1 MFNARR
7 RDFLNNT
14 VIGDAH
20 ELHMVRTN
28 PRYTEYE
35 NDYSQQEILLILRLL
50 LHFATSFVTVFL
62 YKATPYQRNPRNTSR
77 LHE

>member
-20 ELHMVRTN
+20 EFHMVRTN

-35 NDYSQQEILLILRLL
+35 NDYSQQEINMRI
-50 LHFATSFVTVFL
+50 S
-62 YKATPYQRNPRNTSR
+62 Y
-77 LHE
+77 

>member
-35 NDYSQQEILLILRLL
+35 NDYSQQEFLSDIK
-50 LHFATSFVTVFL
+50 TVITFRCEFCHNL
-62 YKATPYQRNPRNTSR
+62 FIQSNPIPAEPKEHKPPT
-77 LHE
+77 